1 MENELTGNGHTPV
14 DSTLNLHAE
23 FEHSPRSAA
32 NLLQQFRYRIQ
43 NNRTVRGAMSS
54 MGGAR
59 DYMRDHSI
67 SDIAEEV
74 QAMVRRNPA
83 LRWLWRRW
91 PASCWDGPSAIGR
104 VKEVSHAGSCG
115 NRDG

>member
-74 QAMVRRNPA
+74 QAMVRRKPGTA
-83 LRWLWRRW
+83 LAVAALAGFLLGRAIRNR
-91 PASCWDGPSAIGR
+91 PS
-104 VKEVSHAGSCG
+104 
-115 NRDG
+115 